1 MIVINFFLLLK
12 NLKEI
17 YFIVYIYIN
26 LIKLNNIVFLVYM
39 VYDGRVIL
47 NRLFKKFFNQYMKGL
62 VIIME
67 FYKVKEKI
75 FSELKK
81 VKM

>member
-1 MIVINFFLLLK
+1 MLLK

-26 LIKLNNIVFLVYM
+26 LIKVNNIVFLVYM

>member
-1 MIVINFFLLLK
+1 MIVINFFMLLK

-26 LIKLNNIVFLVYM
+26 LIKVNNIVFLVYM

-47 NRLFKKFFNQYMKGL
+47 NRLFKKFFN
-62 VIIME
+62 
-67 FYKVKEKI
+67 
-75 FSELKK
+75 
-81 VKM
+81 

>member
-1 MIVINFFLLLK
+1 MLLK

-47 NRLFKKFFNQYMKGL
+47 NRLFKKFFNQFMKGL

>member
-1 MIVINFFLLLK
+1 MLLK